1 MRKKKKAD
9 SSIIANCFKNACFDS
24 GVVMNWNPQ
33 GQRFQFM
40 QKTEE
45 RPIQFSSVVETF
57 TDIDN
62 QVLTCGEPTAED
74 TLPELY

>member
-1 MRKKKKAD
+1 
-9 SSIIANCFKNACFDS
+9 
-24 GVVMNWNPQ
+24 
-33 GQRFQFM
+33 M

-45 RPIQFSSVVETF
+45 KPIQFSSVVETF
-57 TDIDN
+57 IDIDN